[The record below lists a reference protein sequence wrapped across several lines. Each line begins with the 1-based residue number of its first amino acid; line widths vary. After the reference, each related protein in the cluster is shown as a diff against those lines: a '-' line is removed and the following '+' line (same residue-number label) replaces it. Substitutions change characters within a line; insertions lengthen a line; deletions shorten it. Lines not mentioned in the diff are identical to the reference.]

1 MRLDQKYKTLL
12 NGYQINTPLR
22 IAHFMAQLDHESGG
36 FKYTKELG
44 SHKYLDK
51 YDTGNLAKRLGNTTA
66 DDDDGQKY
74 CGRGFIQITGRANY
88 TVLSKDT
95 RIDFLNNPELLEQ
108 EANAMLSACWF
119 WSKNKLNTLA
129 DRDDLLT
136 ITKRING
143 GKNGLED
150 RRKKLAK
157 WKSLLNV

>member
-44 SHKYLDK
+44 NNAYFDK
-51 YDTGNLAKRLGNTTA
+51 YEGRKDLGNTQKG
-66 DDDDGQKY
+66 DGARFK
-74 CGRGFIQITGRANY
+74 GMGFIQVTGRANY

-119 WSKNKLNTLA
+119 WSKKGLNTFA
-129 DRDDLLT
+129 DKDDFLT

-143 GKNGLED
+143 GTNGLED
-150 RRKKLAK
+150 RRRKLAK
-157 WKSLLNV
+157 WKDLLSV

>member
-44 SHKYLDK
+44 NNAYFDK
-51 YDTGNLAKRLGNTTA
+51 YEGRKDLGNTQKG
-66 DDDDGQKY
+66 DGARFK
-74 CGRGFIQITGRANY
+74 GRGFIQVTGRANY

-119 WSKNKLNTLA
+119 WGKNKLNTLA
-129 DRDDLLT
+129 DKNDLKG

-143 GKNGLED
+143 GFNGLAD
-150 RRKKLAK
+150 RQDKFDK

>member
-22 IAHFMAQLDHESGG
+22 IAHFMTQLDHESGG

-44 SHKYLDK
+44 NNAYFDK
-51 YDTGNLAKRLGNTTA
+51 YEGRKDLGNTQKG
-66 DDDDGQKY
+66 DGARFK
-74 CGRGFIQITGRANY
+74 GRGFIQVTGRANY

-119 WSKNKLNTLA
+119 WSKKELNAFA
-129 DRDDLLT
+129 DKDDFLT

-143 GKNGLED
+143 GTNHLE
-150 RRKKLAK
+150 RRRE
-157 WKSLLNV
+157 LLNRYKKIFGITV

>member
-44 SHKYLDK
+44 NNAYFDK
-51 YDTGNLAKRLGNTTA
+51 YEGRKDLGNTQKG
-66 DDDDGQKY
+66 DGARFK
-74 CGRGFIQITGRANY
+74 GRGFIQVTGRANY

-108 EANAMLSACWF
+108 EANSMLSACWF
-119 WSKNKLNTLA
+119 WSKKGLNAFA
-129 DRDDLLT
+129 DKDDFLT

-143 GKNGLED
+143 GTNGLED

-157 WKSLLNV
+157 WKDLLKA